1 MNYAEMIDKAMKGR
15 SVNSLAKEWGL
26 QQRTLD
32 RYVKGQSMP
41 DYTTVRKIAKE
52 AGITG
57 DEVLEILEHEEQSH
71 KVKNFKLQMGFA
83 RPAFLAA
90 VAATTMVVTLFLTPG
105 KAEARTYSPTFD
117 KESSEFILCKI
128 ASEAACPTT
137 GNIGMV

>member
-1 MNYAEMIDKAMKGR
+1 MNYSEMIDKALKGR

-57 DEVLEILEHEEQSH
+57 DEVLEILELEEQSH

-83 RPAFLAA
+83 RPGLLAA
-90 VAATTMVVTLFLTPG
+90 LAAITMVVTLFLTPG
-105 KAEARTYSPTFD
+105 KAEARNYSLPFH
-117 KESSEFILCKI
+117 KASSCFYI
-128 ASEAACPTT
+128 
-137 GNIGMV
+137 M